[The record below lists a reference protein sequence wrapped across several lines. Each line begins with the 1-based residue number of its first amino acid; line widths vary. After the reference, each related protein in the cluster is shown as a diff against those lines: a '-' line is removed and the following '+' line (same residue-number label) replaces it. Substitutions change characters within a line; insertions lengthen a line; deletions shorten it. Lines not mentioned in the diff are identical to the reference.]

1 MQGYIQ
7 QNFLRQIRHT
17 LGGVQMSVFAS
28 TDILVPQVESME
40 AWSVVACDQFTSQ
53 PEYWERVRRNV
64 GENPSTVNL
73 IFPEAEL
80 ESDKEVRIAK
90 INKTMQ
96 EYVEHGLFR
105 EYPNA
110 YIYLERTMKNGMIR
124 KGVVG
129 MVDLEAYDYSE
140 KTTSE
145 IRATE
150 KTVVERI
157 PPRMAIRRDAVLELP
172 HILVFCDDDKK
183 ELLEVFSE
191 QKEKMKKIYEF
202 DLMEEGGHIAGW
214 LAQGELVA
222 EFDEKFQQ
230 YENDRKMRG
239 EMVLAMGD
247 GNHSLATAKACYEE
261 LKVSDPNKDWSDHPA
276 RYALIELENIHDEA
290 QEFEPIHRILTEIDV
305 PKLLSEMKEQICA
318 DEGMEIICCV
328 GEKEEVLCLDK
339 KLGTL
344 PIGVLQ
350 KFLDEYLEQDQ
361 GSIDYI
367 HGDDVLRD
375 LAKAP
380 NSVGFLVPTIDK
392 SQLFS
397 GISKDG
403 VLPRKTFS
411 MGHAQEKRYYLECR
425 KIK

>member
-1 MQGYIQ
+1 M
-7 QNFLRQIRHT
+7 
-17 LGGVQMSVFAS
+17 
-28 TDILVPQVESME
+28 
-40 AWSVVACDQFTSQ
+40 
-53 PEYWERVRRNV
+53 
-64 GENPSTVNL
+64 
-73 IFPEAEL
+73 

-90 INKTMQ
+90 INKTKQ

-290 QEFEPIHRILTEIDV
+290 QEFEPIHRILTDIDV